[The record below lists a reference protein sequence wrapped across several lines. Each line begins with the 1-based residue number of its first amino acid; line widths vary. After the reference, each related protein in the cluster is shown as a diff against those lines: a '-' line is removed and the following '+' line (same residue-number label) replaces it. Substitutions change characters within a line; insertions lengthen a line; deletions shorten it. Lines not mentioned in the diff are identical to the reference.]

1 MAQKRAVIRALRHF
15 FLWGWVYYHGQLID
29 RAARLT
35 AFFPHETIST
45 VRSSLRSDSR
55 QQLQHT
61 RVERSQVKSQLDPLL
76 CDGKK
81 EGSRRGFT
89 LLKLLTYNCRTL
101 GDGSRL
107 TELAE
112 DLAARDIQVAAL
124 QGTCWKHTSPRS
136 EWTVRDR
143 HGRDLYH
150 CFAWGKPQK
159 NPQLGVLLLLQ
170 AESFQLSDVRH
181 RFDPG
186 KGNVGRLGGVRVVE
200 RGSSRAQDHTF
211 FVAYAPGEDAA
222 AEVKHTFYAEL
233 HQHLEAL
240 PARTSVWLLGDFN
253 AHVGAVEQFRSVGQC
268 DKEDTNENGIYVAS
282 LCQSHRMFLTNTF
295 HAAGHTWWAPQG
307 SVSHRLDYIAAQT
320 SYRRA
325 VQKCK
330 VNGFLGQRWQT
341 STVRDHWPVEL
352 HVRLRHEIRYKAR
365 RAGVRWNR
373 HAVCRL
379 STDVPLREA
388 FLRDAA
394 AVIAPFEAANVS
406 DTLDLQEAWTACQT
420 RRYEVSQ
427 RHFGMPAQQRNSKTL
442 PATFALLQSRREL
455 MQSFLQARDAWK
467 RSRRC
472 FTTYWSARV
481 CFSALRLH
489 ARTEQASRA
498 VKHDNRLQGFLYGRL
513 DVKPRQARLSASP
526 HGLGISKKS
535 RQLKRACRL
544 KWYNLVM
551 IFRAPYFWKESKA
564 VNSCTRL

>member
-1 MAQKRAVIRALRHF
+1 M
-15 FLWGWVYYHGQLID
+15 
-29 RAARLT
+29 
-35 AFFPHETIST
+35 
-45 VRSSLRSDSR
+45 
-55 QQLQHT
+55 
-61 RVERSQVKSQLDPLL
+61 
-76 CDGKK
+76 
-81 EGSRRGFT
+81 
-89 LLKLLTYNCRTL
+89 
-101 GDGSRL
+101 
-107 TELAE
+107 
-112 DLAARDIQVAAL
+112 
-124 QGTCWKHTSPRS
+124 
-136 EWTVRDR
+136 
-143 HGRDLYH
+143 
-150 CFAWGKPQK
+150 
-159 NPQLGVLLLLQ
+159 
-170 AESFQLSDVRH
+170 
-181 RFDPG
+181 
-186 KGNVGRLGGVRVVE
+186 
-200 RGSSRAQDHTF
+200 
-211 FVAYAPGEDAA
+211 
-222 AEVKHTFYAEL
+222 
-233 HQHLEAL
+233 
-240 PARTSVWLLGDFN
+240 PARTSVWLLGDFS

-307 SVSHRLDYIAAQT
+307 TVSRRLDYIAAQT

-472 FTTYWSARV
+472 FTTYWCARV

-498 VKHDNRLQGFLYGRL
+498 VKHDKSAWLPSFLKLSCNMTPAKPGLFPDRLQGFLYGRL

-526 HGLGISKKS
+526 HGFGISKKS